1 MVLCKLDSP
10 QGKRNL
16 IFNITD
22 FVCELS
28 HKLRNDLRLKKIRK
42 WKENL
47 KIGWEQNLV
56 SNFFSKHWFLAI
68 SVKRCLKADMK
79 LSWFYPVLLIFL
91 LFAKYFVTNCR
102 RYNYSFIYFIIRTIP
117 FLNGSFWDDNI
128 FKTISSNRYSQI
140 QYYLQGFY
148 SRNF

>member
-1 MVLCKLDSP
+1 MVLCKFDSP

-16 IFNITD
+16 IFNITN
-22 FVCELS
+22 FVSELS
-28 HKLRNDLRLKKIRK
+28 HQLRNDLRLKKIRK

-47 KIGWEQNLV
+47 RIGWEQNLV